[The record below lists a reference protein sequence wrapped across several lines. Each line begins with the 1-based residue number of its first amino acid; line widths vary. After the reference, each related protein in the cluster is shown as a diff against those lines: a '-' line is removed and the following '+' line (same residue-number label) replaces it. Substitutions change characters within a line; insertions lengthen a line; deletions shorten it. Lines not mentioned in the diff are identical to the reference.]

1 MLLFEKRNGN
11 KFYSLQVPYIILLMG
26 IFSKIF
32 KPSKPDPRSQQEIDE
47 QIVIIDNITR
57 GN

>member
-1 MLLFEKRNGN
+1 
-11 KFYSLQVPYIILLMG
+11 MG

>member
-1 MLLFEKRNGN
+1 
-11 KFYSLQVPYIILLMG
+11 MG

-32 KPSKPDPRSQQEIDE
+32 GPKKPDPRSQQEIDE
-47 QIVIIDNITR
+47 QIIIIDTITR